1 MGKDEFDLEGFFEAA
16 KAQDN
21 TCPSVDLI
29 ARVLADAGTIGV
41 VAPVVS
47 QAARESWLSRLL
59 SPIGGWGGAVVLG
72 SCAAF
77 GLFAGLGDSDTLYQ
91 VPGMETVIA
100 AFSGAEIT
108 EDYPFETFDLL
119 TSEI

>member
-1 MGKDEFDLEGFFEAA
+1 MGNDEFDLDGFFEAA
-16 KAQDN
+16 KAQDEP
-21 TCPSVDLI
+21 CPSVDLI
-29 ARVLADAGTIGV
+29 GRVLADAGMVGV
-41 VAPVVS
+41 VAPVLEAV
-47 QAARESWLSRLL
+47 RESWLSRLL

-100 AFSGAEIT
+100 AISGEEAS